1 MHKSGFYLEN
11 LSIFKTTI
19 NIISETSH
27 LVVDQKSF
35 LIQEWCLTS
44 EDGAEV
50 ERVENLYIGVFLM
63 GTKLEACEYEF
74 TVKLSSHNKALVQIL
89 L

>member
-11 LSIFKTTI
+11 LSTILYTLEIFKTTI

-50 ERVENLYIGVFLM
+50 ERVEKLYICVFLM
-63 GTKLEACEYEF
+63 G
-74 TVKLSSHNKALVQIL
+74 IL

>member
-35 LIQEWCLTS
+35 LIHFNQIP
-44 EDGAEV
+44 V
-50 ERVENLYIGVFLM
+50 I
-63 GTKLEACEYEF
+63 
-74 TVKLSSHNKALVQIL
+74 VQIFGIKQIFDYRL
-89 L
+89 V